1 MSFMDLAK
9 ERYSVRKFL
18 DTEVSQD
25 LLDKVIEAGMVAP
38 TAKNLQPQRVY
49 VIRSKE
55 GLAKIDAM
63 TPCRYGAPIVF
74 LFAYNT
80 DEEWKNPKEAGIV
93 SGQQDVSI
101 VATHMMLEAKDLGLD
116 TLWIDFFPNS
126 EAEKSFNLPSN
137 EKAVL
142 LMALGHASP
151 DAEPS
156 VNHTKKRPVSDLI
169 KYI

>member
-1 MSFMDLAK
+1 MELAK
-9 ERYSVRKFL
+9 SRYSVRSFS
-18 DTEVSQD
+18 DEEVSQD
-25 LLDKVIEAGMVAP
+25 LLDKIIEAGMVAP

-55 GLAKIDAM
+55 GLAKIDAL

-101 VATHMMLEAKDLGLD
+101 VATHMMLEAKDIGLD

-126 EAEKSFNLPSN
+126 ESEKSFGLPEN

-151 DAEPS
+151 DAKPS
-156 VNHTKKRPVSDLI
+156 INHAKKRPVSELI
-169 KYI
+169 RYL